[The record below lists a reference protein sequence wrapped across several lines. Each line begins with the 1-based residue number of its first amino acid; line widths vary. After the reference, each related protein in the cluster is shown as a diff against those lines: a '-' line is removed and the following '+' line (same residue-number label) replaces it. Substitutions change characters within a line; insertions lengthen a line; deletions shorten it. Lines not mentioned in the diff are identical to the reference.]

1 MSDNK
6 KIEIDTENGVTIKL
20 TLKISTDKAPDIDDM
35 TVEQLEAYLT
45 ELEDQLDE
53 LDANEPEDDSSD
65 AYDEWADQHE
75 ELTYPS
81 A

>member
-20 TLKISTDKAPDIDDM
+20 TLKISTDEDPDIDDM

-45 ELEDQLDE
+45 ELEDGVQ
-53 LDANEPEDDSSD
+53 
-65 AYDEWADQHE
+65 ADRCW
-75 ELTYPS
+75 
-81 A
+81 